1 MTTAVG
7 FGHDANGRKQASRER
22 RIHFGASGRGVWGV
36 PSSMTTPQN

>member
-7 FGHDANGRKQASRER
+7 FGRDANGCRETGSER

-36 PSSMTTPQN
+36 PSCMTTLQN